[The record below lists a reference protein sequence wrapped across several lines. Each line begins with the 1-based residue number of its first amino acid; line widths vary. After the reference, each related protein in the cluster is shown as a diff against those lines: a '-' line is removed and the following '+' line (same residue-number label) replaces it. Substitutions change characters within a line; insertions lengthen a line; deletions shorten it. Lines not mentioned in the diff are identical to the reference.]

1 MELRECPFCG
11 GKAHMAENV
20 SVYEAA
26 SRMEVHVL
34 CHPIRVQVWVTE
46 PMTTVTTHSQ
56 IIKDFTG
63 VRDYLAWLESEYDDG
78 AIVFK
83 EDE

>member
-1 MELRECPFCG
+1 
-11 GKAHMAENV
+11 
-20 SVYEAA
+20 
-26 SRMEVHVL
+26 
-34 CHPIRVQVWVTE
+34 
-46 PMTTVTTHSQ
+46 MTTVTTRRR

-78 AIVFK
+78 AIVFE